1 MSTSTEQQW
10 WVIYRETVIQFEIVA
25 VEPPPGDDAAFDER
39 CAQLEADGL
48 GAYVIAAPDADTA
61 GDIVGRAWVEA
72 FLSDPQR
79 LAAAD
84 AYLATLSQPTN

>member
-1 MSTSTEQQW
+1 MSTPAEQQW
-10 WVIYRETVIQFEIVA
+10 WVIYRETLIQFDIVA
-25 VEPPPGDDAAFDER
+25 VEPPPGDETAFDER

-48 GAYVIAAPDADTA
+48 SACVVAAPDADTA
-61 GDIVGRAWVEA
+61 SDIAGRAWVEA

-84 AYLATLSQPTN
+84 AYLATLNQPTN